1 MTSHTERRWKPNT
14 VIGILKRLTP
24 FLAFVAA
31 ISGLAAAAGAFWAAH
46 ETRRA
51 ANASIEALAL
61 EMSPAL
67 QLDCNLDHLG
77 RFPTVPTE
85 ALFLKRGENV
95 QVQLSQVSTY
105 GSDGRLFTIPHIFFR
120 CRLTNYGKMPAF
132 DITIHF
138 PVEFENLN
146 ESGAKQDLAFYNMPA
161 LSSGA
166 SHEFAIAGWDTQFYA
181 RVIAPQTVR
190 FVTMTQVQEQQHKL
204 FLSRWAFGIGS
215 GQLPP
220 GPSQPGKHQ

>member
-1 MTSHTERRWKPNT
+1 
-14 VIGILKRLTP
+14 
-24 FLAFVAA
+24 
-31 ISGLAAAAGAFWAAH
+31 
-46 ETRRA
+46 
-51 ANASIEALAL
+51 
-61 EMSPAL
+61 MSPAL

-77 RFPTVPTE
+77 RFPTAPTE

-120 CRLTNYGKMPAF
+120 CTLTNYGKMPAF

-146 ESGAKQDLAFYNMPA
+146 ERGAKQDLAFYNVPA
-161 LSSGA
+161 LSSGE

-181 RVIAPQTVR
+181 RISAPQTVR
-190 FVTMTQVQEQQHKL
+190 FVTMTQVQEQEHKL

-220 GPSQPGKHQ
+220 GPSQPGKRQ

>member
-1 MTSHTERRWKPNT
+1 MTSHTERRGKPNA

-31 ISGLAAAAGAFWAAH
+31 ISGLAAAVGAFWAAY

-51 ANASIEALAL
+51 ANTSIETLAL

-77 RFPTVPTE
+77 RLPTVPTE
-85 ALFLKRGENV
+85 ALFLKKQENV
-95 QVQLSQVSTY
+95 QVQLSQVGTY
-105 GSDGRLFTIPHIFFR
+105 GSAGRLFAIPNIFFR
-120 CRLTNYGKMPAF
+120 CTVTNYGKMPAF

-146 ESGAKQDLAFYNMPA
+146 ESGAKQELAFYNLPA

-181 RVIAPQTVR
+181 RVSAPQTVG
-190 FVTMTQVQEQQHKL
+190 FVTMTQRQEQEHKL

-220 GPSQPGKHQ
+220 VPWQRGKHQ